1 MSNKAINLFNRIPNP
16 DIVNMILLFNACARV
31 GTQETLVLAKKV
43 FSNLPHS
50 YYLNSTFMTSAFD
63 AFIKCGDLPSAEQL
77 FSKMDRTIIS
87 YGNLMNAYNR
97 TDQPE
102 KTLDLYEQMKSAG
115 IEPDLAIFLFL
126 INASSHMGISSIC
139 QSIFEQIPNS
149 FLDNIHV
156 RNALI
161 DMWVRISIS

>member
-1 MSNKAINLFNRIPNP
+1 
-16 DIVNMILLFNACARV
+16 
-31 GTQETLVLAKKV
+31 
-43 FSNLPHS
+43 
-50 YYLNSTFMTSAFD
+50 
-63 AFIKCGDLPSAEQL
+63 
-77 FSKMDRTIIS
+77 
-87 YGNLMNAYNR
+87 MNAYNR